1 VGFFGA
7 PRCPDSPKVRESPGA
22 LARFDRQ
29 RWNRT
34 LAAAGY
40 MAAIGS
46 IIWGF
51 GSGDPLPILLGLI
64 VLAILLLTT
73 DG

>member
-1 VGFFGA
+1 
-7 PRCPDSPKVRESPGA
+7 
-22 LARFDRQ
+22 
-29 RWNRT
+29 
-34 LAAAGY
+34 